1 MKQVRIHGR
10 GGQGVVTAAELIAI
24 AAFNDG
30 KEAQAFPSFGVER
43 TGAPIEAFAR
53 ISDKPIRTREHVY
66 NPDVLIIQDAT
77 LLSTVDVGHG
87 SDEHTFV
94 IINTA
99 KTKKELKLKPIDPEL
114 AKTGET
120 IFESKCATC
129 HKLDERYTGPAQ
141 RDVLQRVTPEFFLN
155 MVLNPEENLEKHP
168 HSKKMFLEYLQ
179 KMTNQNINIKD
190 ALALLEYFR
199 VLDEELTKSN
209 SNQH

>member
-1 MKQVRIHGR
+1 MKKLKMILVFGIIISAIFALTACGGDSNEESTDEFSKVKKNNDSGLSDFELKHG
-10 GGQGVVTAAELIAI
+10 
-24 AAFNDG
+24 
-30 KEAQAFPSFGVER
+30 FG
-43 TGAPIEAFAR
+43 PI
-53 ISDKPIRTREHVY
+53 
-66 NPDVLIIQDAT
+66 
-77 LLSTVDVGHG
+77 
-87 SDEHTFV
+87 
-94 IINTA
+94 
-99 KTKKELKLKPIDPEL
+99 KKEIKLGPIDPAL
-114 AKTGET
+114 AVKGEE

-199 VLDEELTKSN
+199 VLDEELTKNN
-209 SNQH
+209 SK